1 MCVAQI
7 RKSRQIRLIPR
18 DTDMISAPRG
28 KVFSTLCLF
37 EAGIVLRLATVWE
50 LFCGSCLVFG
60 AGLLLGCVFPKK
72 ASLVWGPEGL
82 WELGWVP
89 LISQAWNVASNLSH
103 RCALPSTT
111 RDCERQFVILSFIR
125 PVPPKTKHWL
135 LCSSL
140 PPRNPPAAASP
151 GSGERN
157 VYSAF
162 LSRIAV
168 WVPAAL
174 PLEEQC
180 LLILG
185 NSGSLHSRAAC
196 QNTGQI
202 NMSLDYPLIVAK
214 ESITLTHKK
223 YKQYLFPLLLF
234 LPPVFCHEVI
244 LRCCL
249 IMKIIQK
256 R

>member
-1 MCVAQI
+1 M
-7 RKSRQIRLIPR
+7 
-18 DTDMISAPRG
+18 D
-28 KVFSTLCLF
+28 
-37 EAGIVLRLATVWE
+37 
-50 LFCGSCLVFG
+50 
-60 AGLLLGCVFPKK
+60 
-72 ASLVWGPEGL
+72 
-82 WELGWVP
+82 WVP

-111 RDCERQFVILSFIR
+111 RGCERQFVILIFIR
-125 PVPPKTKHWL
+125 QVPPKTKHRL
-135 LCSSL
+135 LRSSL
-140 PPRNPPAAASP
+140 PPRNPPAAASS
-151 GSGERN
+151 GSRERN

-196 QNTGQI
+196 QNIGQI
-202 NMSLDYPLIVAK
+202 NMALDYPFIIAK

-234 LPPVFCHEVI
+234 LPLVFRHEVI
-244 LRCCL
+244 PHCCL

-256 R
+256 W